1 MRMCSLCYCT
11 CMKAQMLVEVMPLT
25 CTPAVACLRKSV
37 KKFGRHVL
45 TCEWGVAQVAVV
57 AGLFD
62 KVDPAPFN
70 RDSKS
75 SDVSAAGGGGYGTPL
90 SRSRLPE
97 GAVSGDEQA
106 IRDARKYLDEQQQT
120 GGATNPDSDFTP
132 QTNTLL
138 DPYGKEPNKR

>member
-1 MRMCSLCYCT
+1 M
-11 CMKAQMLVEVMPLT
+11 AEI
-25 CTPAVACLRKSV
+25 
-37 KKFGRHVL
+37 
-45 TCEWGVAQVAVV
+45 

-62 KVDPAPFN
+62 KADVAPLN
-70 RDSKS
+70 RDSKA

-97 GAVSGDEQA
+97 GAVSGDEQT

-120 GGATNPDSDFTP
+120 GGATNPNSDFTP

-138 DPYGKEPNKR
+138 DPYGKEPTKR